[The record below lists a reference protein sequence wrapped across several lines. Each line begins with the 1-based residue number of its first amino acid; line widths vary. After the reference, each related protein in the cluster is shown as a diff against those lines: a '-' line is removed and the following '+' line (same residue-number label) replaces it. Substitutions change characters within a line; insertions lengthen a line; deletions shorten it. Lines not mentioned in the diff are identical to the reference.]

1 MNPYR
6 VVIIDDERLAREEM
20 KRHLLTYPG
29 YEVVGEAADADEAE
43 AMIHALHPHLIFLDI
58 QMPERSGFDL
68 LESLSH
74 IPEVIFTTAFERYA
88 VQAFDTHALDYLVK
102 PVREERFAR
111 AMERISAKL
120 AAHISARETLPPTH
134 TLFIKEGEQYHFI
147 QVKDI
152 YLIESTGNYARL
164 YYANK
169 KVYIKRSLNQLEK
182 TLDPTL
188 FFRTSRTNLINT
200 SFVRQVQPINGGRLL
215 ISLHTGDALTVSS
228 RQSAAFK
235 NRNKL

>member
-1 MNPYR
+1 MKPYR
-6 VVIIDDERLAREEM
+6 VLIIDDERLAREEM
-20 KRHLLTYPG
+20 KRHLLAYPE

-43 AMIHALHPHLIFLDI
+43 TMINTLHPHLIFLDI
-58 QMPERSGFDL
+58 QMPERSGFEL
-68 LESLSH
+68 LESLDQV
-74 IPEVIFTTAFERYA
+74 PEVIFTTAFDQYA

-111 AMERISAKL
+111 AIEKIRVKMATRTD
-120 AAHISARETLPPTH
+120 ARETQSLSH

-164 YYANK
+164 FYANR

-182 TLDPTL
+182 TLDPAL

-200 SFVRQVQPINGGRLL
+200 NFIKQVQPITGGRLL
-215 ISLHTGDALTVSS
+215 ISLQTGEDLTVSS
-228 RQSAAFK
+228 RQSAVFK